1 MPSLQTVGR
10 RFESELYTETGYPFP
25 GVIEPLDE
33 GAVASYDF
41 TEPRLILRVRHDCP
55 VTTGDLMMDP
65 AGRKYIMANHD
76 IGLVYNELI
85 YRTHRLF
92 LCNKVVQWERE
103 GSGTIDPL
111 TNLKTGDA
119 PLELVGVIDVLI
131 EQYGREQT
139 DVQLRMAEQR
149 RRLITASPVQLGD
162 VVDNMVVRR
171 VDQALG
177 IWIAE
182 IE

>member
-10 RFESELYTETGYPFP
+10 RAESELYTETGYPFP

-41 TEPRLILRVRHDCP
+41 TEPRLILRVRNDCP
-55 VTTGDLMMDP
+55 VTTGNHMMDT

-76 IGLVYNELI
+76 VGILYDTIL

-92 LCNKVVQWERE
+92 LCNKTVVWQRE
-103 GSGTIDPL
+103 GIGSTDPL
-111 TNLKTGDA
+111 TGLKRGDVA
-119 PLELVGVIDVLI
+119 LTTMGTIDVLI
-131 EQYGREQT
+131 EQYGREQS
-139 DVQLRMAEQR
+139 DVQLRVAEQR
-149 RRLITASPVQLGD
+149 RRLVTSSPILLGD
-162 VVDNMVVRR
+162 VVDSMVVRR
-171 VDQALG
+171 LDSALG

>member
-55 VTTGDLMMDP
+55 VVTGSHLMDP

-76 IGLVYNELI
+76 VGLAYDQTL
-85 YRTHRLF
+85 YKTHRLF
-92 LCNKVVQWERE
+92 LCNKTVLWERD
-103 GSGTIDPL
+103 GVGTTDPL
-111 TNLKTGDA
+111 TGLKVSDGARQNLGT
-119 PLELVGVIDVLI
+119 IDVLI

-139 DVQLRMAEQR
+139 DVQIRIAEQR
-149 RRLITASPVQLGD
+149 RRLVTSSPVQLGD
-162 VVDNMVVRR
+162 LIDNMLVRR
-171 VDQALG
+171 VDAALG